1 MKHAANVQEIS
12 FNMQEKSHKKSM
24 VKQNILQIIEIKGLT
39 KYDFYKKTRITR
51 GVLDQNNGMSEDNI
65 ARFLAYFTDIDAN
78 WLITGEGS
86 MYRTPGVMNEA
97 PPPDRDEV
105 VRLLREK
112 VSDQQ
117 KIIGLLEEKV
127 EALMA
132 GGNTGGTE
140 VEAAAG

>member
-1 MKHAANVQEIS
+1 MKNFEIAINERVIEAINAILSSGLALNKADLAEKFGIKPAKFSEILNKRMKAGMDIIQNLCIDYEIS
-12 FNMQEKSHKKSM
+12 A
-24 VKQNILQIIEIKGLT
+24 
-39 KYDFYKKTRITR
+39 D
-51 GVLDQNNGMSEDNI
+51 
-65 ARFLAYFTDIDAN
+65 

-86 MYRTPGVMNEA
+86 MYRSPAVMNEA

-112 VSDQQ
+112 VADQQ

-132 GGNTGGTE
+132 GGNDGTE
-140 VEAAAG
+140 IASAAG

>member
-1 MKHAANVQEIS
+1 MKAGMDIIQNLCIDYEIS
-12 FNMQEKSHKKSM
+12 A
-24 VKQNILQIIEIKGLT
+24 
-39 KYDFYKKTRITR
+39 D
-51 GVLDQNNGMSEDNI
+51 
-65 ARFLAYFTDIDAN
+65 

-86 MYRTPGVMNEA
+86 MYRSPAVMNEA

-112 VSDQQ
+112 VADQQ

-132 GGNTGGTE
+132 GGNADTGL
-140 VEAAAG
+140 EAAAG

>member
-1 MKHAANVQEIS
+1 M
-12 FNMQEKSHKKSM
+12 
-24 VKQNILQIIEIKGLT
+24 IERLNEFIRSQGLT
-39 KYDFYKKTRITR
+39 TIEFERKISASD
-51 GVLDQNNGMSEDNI
+51 GVIRKSIRNN
-65 ARFLAYFTDIDAN
+65 TDIQSKWLVKIAENYPILDMN
-78 WLITGEGS
+78 WLLTGEGS
-86 MYRTPGVMNEA
+86 MYRSPAVMNEA

-112 VSDQQ
+112 VADQQ

-140 VEAAAG
+140 IEAAAG

>member
-1 MKHAANVQEIS
+1 M
-12 FNMQEKSHKKSM
+12 
-24 VKQNILQIIEIKGLT
+24 IERLNEFIRSQGLT
-39 KYDFYKKTRITR
+39 TIEFERKISASD
-51 GVLDQNNGMSEDNI
+51 GVIRKSIRNN
-65 ARFLAYFTDIDAN
+65 TDIQSKWLVKIAENYPILDMN
-78 WLITGEGS
+78 WLLTGEGS
-86 MYRTPGVMNEA
+86 MYRSPAVMNEA

-112 VSDQQ
+112 VADQQ

>member
-1 MKHAANVQEIS
+1 MDIIQNLCIDYEIS
-12 FNMQEKSHKKSM
+12 A
-24 VKQNILQIIEIKGLT
+24 
-39 KYDFYKKTRITR
+39 D
-51 GVLDQNNGMSEDNI
+51 
-65 ARFLAYFTDIDAN
+65 

-86 MYRTPGVMNEA
+86 MYRSPAVMNEA
-97 PPPDRDEV
+97 PPPARDEIIQ
-105 VRLLREK
+105 LLREK
-112 VSDQQ
+112 VADQQ

>member
-1 MKHAANVQEIS
+1 MKNFEIAINERVIEAINAILSSGLALNKADLAEKFGIKPAKFSEILNKRMKAGMDIIQNLCIDYEIS
-12 FNMQEKSHKKSM
+12 A
-24 VKQNILQIIEIKGLT
+24 
-39 KYDFYKKTRITR
+39 D
-51 GVLDQNNGMSEDNI
+51 
-65 ARFLAYFTDIDAN
+65 

-86 MYRTPGVMNEA
+86 MYRSPAVMNEA

-112 VSDQQ
+112 VADQQ

>member
-1 MKHAANVQEIS
+1 MKNFEIAINERVIEAINAILSSGLALNKADLAEKFGIKPAKFSEVLNKRMKAGMDIIQNLCIDYEIS
-12 FNMQEKSHKKSM
+12 A
-24 VKQNILQIIEIKGLT
+24 
-39 KYDFYKKTRITR
+39 D
-51 GVLDQNNGMSEDNI
+51 
-65 ARFLAYFTDIDAN
+65 

-86 MYRTPGVMNEA
+86 MYRSPAVMNEV

-112 VSDQQ
+112 VADQQ

-132 GGNTGGTE
+132 GGNDGTE
-140 VEAAAG
+140 IASAAG